1 MPYRR
6 RAYRR
11 GRYGSRDKYSVHQK
25 AFSFTAQ
32 ASPTTTAQL
41 IVPSSATEGMRK
53 VKHLTVN
60 LTPIL
65 DQDGGQIWWALVY
78 VPQGTTAGSIN
89 LATTAAMSDMYEPNQ
104 YVMNCGIVDPTA
116 GPIPSAVLSVAT
128 STTETQS
135 SFSSVTLLVATWTSA
150 ALVATLSPSSDLH
163 ITPQIYISYEIC
175 GARRCSILHTPS
187 GAVILYRPFLSIL
200 IQKMEIGDGD
210 YKEMWSSPC
219 SIQPQRAAGGTQGT
233 PYKYIGLGYW

>member
-78 VPQGTTAGSIN
+78 VPQGTTAGSIQ
-89 LATTAAMSDMYEPNQ
+89 LATTAALSDMYEPNQ

-116 GPIPSAVLSVAT
+116 GPIR
-128 STTETQS
+128 
-135 SFSSVTLLVATWTSA
+135 FSSPISRNLNNGDAIVLLVRHTLGGNTDIRGTCRYAITS
-150 ALVATLSPSSDLH
+150 SSDSSLH
-163 ITPQIYISYEIC
+163 LKFIFHMKFVGPVDVRS
-175 GARRCSILHTPS
+175 SHTVR
-187 GAVILYRPFLSIL
+187 AVTLYRPFLSIL

-210 YKEMWSSPC
+210 YKEMGAACAPSSH
-219 SIQPQRAAGGTQGT
+219 RAGGTRYV
-233 PYKYIGLGYW
+233 PL

>member
-78 VPQGTTAGSIN
+78 VPQGTTAGSIQ
-89 LATTAAMSDMYEPNQ
+89 LATTAALSDMYEPNQ

-116 GPIPSAVLSVAT
+116 GPIR
-128 STTETQS
+128 
-135 SFSSVTLLVATWTSA
+135 FSSPISRNLNNGDAIVLLVRH
-150 ALVATLSPSSDLH
+150 TLGGNMDIRGTCRYAITSSDSH
-163 ITPQIYISYEIC
+163 YTSN
-175 GARRCSILHTPS
+175 
-187 GAVILYRPFLSIL
+187 LYFI
-200 IQKMEIGDGD
+200 
-210 YKEMWSSPC
+210 
-219 SIQPQRAAGGTQGT
+219 
-233 PYKYIGLGYW
+233 

>member
-78 VPQGTTAGSIN
+78 VPQGTTAGSIQ
-89 LATTAAMSDMYEPNQ
+89 LATTAAAAAAAAATAT
-104 YVMNCGIVDPTA
+104 DPDATGLSTA
-116 GPIPSAVLSVAT
+116 AVLSVAT

-175 GARRCSILHTPS
+175 GARRCSIPNTPS
-187 GAVILYRPFLSIL
+187 GAVTLYRPFLSIL

-210 YKEMWSSPC
+210 YKEMWSSLC
-219 SIQPQRAAGGTQGT
+219 SIQPQ
-233 PYKYIGLGYW
+233 GLGVHTNSINI

>member
-78 VPQGTTAGSIN
+78 VPQGTTAGSIQ
-89 LATTAAMSDMYEPNQ
+89 LATTAAAAAAAATAT
-104 YVMNCGIVDPTA
+104 DPDATGLSTA
-116 GPIPSAVLSVAT
+116 AVLSVAT

-150 ALVATLSPSSDLH
+150 ALVATLSPPSDLH

-175 GARRCSILHTPS
+175 GARRCSIPFHTPS
-187 GAVILYRPFLSIL
+187 GAVTLYRPFLSIL

-210 YKEMWSSPC
+210 YKEMWSSLC
-219 SIQPQRAAGGTQGT
+219 SIQPQGWGYT
-233 PYKYIGLGYW
+233 YKVPPINI

>member
-78 VPQGTTAGSIN
+78 VPQGTTAGSIQ
-89 LATTAAMSDMYEPNQ
+89 LATTAAAAAAAAATAT
-104 YVMNCGIVDPTA
+104 DPDATGLSTA
-116 GPIPSAVLSVAT
+116 AVLSVAT

-150 ALVATLSPSSDLH
+150 ALVATLSPPVIFTLH
-163 ITPQIYISYEIC
+163 LKFIFHMKFVGPVDVRSLTH
-175 GARRCSILHTPS
+175 R
-187 GAVILYRPFLSIL
+187 
-200 IQKMEIGDGD
+200 
-210 YKEMWSSPC
+210 
-219 SIQPQRAAGGTQGT
+219 QGR
-233 PYKYIGLGYW
+233 

>member
-1 MPYRR
+1 MISARPAFKPPGCSFHLVFLSYIFGVMPYRR

-78 VPQGTTAGSIN
+78 VPQGTTAGSIQ
-89 LATTAAMSDMYEPNQ
+89 LATTAALSDMYEPNQ

-116 GPIPSAVLSVAT
+116 GPIRFQQSISLTQPQQRRRNRPSRPSHSWWQHGHPCTCRYAI
-128 STTETQS
+128 
-135 SFSSVTLLVATWTSA
+135 TL
-150 ALVATLSPSSDLH
+150 SDLH
-163 ITPQIYISYEIC
+163 YTSN
-175 GARRCSILHTPS
+175 
-187 GAVILYRPFLSIL
+187 LYFI
-200 IQKMEIGDGD
+200 
-210 YKEMWSSPC
+210 
-219 SIQPQRAAGGTQGT
+219 
-233 PYKYIGLGYW
+233 

>member
-78 VPQGTTAGSIN
+78 VLRGQLQAAFN
-89 LATTAAMSDMYEPNQ
+89 LQQLQHSATCMS
-104 YVMNCGIVDPTA
+104 
-116 GPIPSAVLSVAT
+116 LT
-128 STTETQS
+128 STS
-135 SFSSVTLLVATWTSA
+135 
-150 ALVATLSPSSDLH
+150 
-163 ITPQIYISYEIC
+163 
-175 GARRCSILHTPS
+175 
-187 GAVILYRPFLSIL
+187 
-200 IQKMEIGDGD
+200 
-210 YKEMWSSPC
+210 
-219 SIQPQRAAGGTQGT
+219 
-233 PYKYIGLGYW
+233 

>member
-65 DQDGGQIWWALVY
+65 DQDGGQIWWALVF
-78 VPQGTTAGSIN
+78 Q
-89 LATTAAMSDMYEPNQ
+89 LATTAALSDMYEPNQ

-116 GPIPSAVLSVAT
+116 GPIR
-128 STTETQS
+128 
-135 SFSSVTLLVATWTSA
+135 FSSPISRNLNNGDAIVLLVRH
-150 ALVATLSPSSDLH
+150 TLGGNMDIRGTCRYA
-163 ITPQIYISYEIC
+163 ITLQ
-175 GARRCSILHTPS
+175 
-187 GAVILYRPFLSIL
+187 
-200 IQKMEIGDGD
+200 
-210 YKEMWSSPC
+210 
-219 SIQPQRAAGGTQGT
+219 
-233 PYKYIGLGYW
+233 

>member
-78 VPQGTTAGSIN
+78 VPQGTTAGSIQ
-89 LATTAAMSDMYEPNQ
+89 LATTAALSDMYEPNQ

-116 GPIPSAVLSVAT
+116 GPIR
-128 STTETQS
+128 
-135 SFSSVTLLVATWTSA
+135 FSSPISRNLNNGDAIVLLVRHTLVATWTSA
-150 ALVATLSPSSDLH
+150 ALVATLSPPVIFTLH
-163 ITPQIYISYEIC
+163 LKFIFHMKFVGPVDVRS
-175 GARRCSILHTPS
+175 HTPS
-187 GAVILYRPFLSIL
+187 GAVTLYRPFLSIL

-210 YKEMWSSPC
+210 YKRDVE
-219 SIQPQRAAGGTQGT
+219 QPVLHPATRAGGYTCV
-233 PYKYIGLGYW
+233 PPINI

>member
-78 VPQGTTAGSIN
+78 VPQGTTAGSIQ
-89 LATTAAMSDMYEPNQ
+89 LATTAALSDMYEPNQ

-116 GPIPSAVLSVAT
+116 GPIRFSSLSVAT

-135 SFSSVTLLVATWTSA
+135 SFSSVTLLVATWTSMTCRYA
-150 ALVATLSPSSDLH
+150 ITLSDLH

-175 GARRCSILHTPS
+175 GARRCSILHTVRGGNTVPPLPIDLNS
-187 GAVILYRPFLSIL
+187 ENG
-200 IQKMEIGDGD
+200 IGDGD

-219 SIQPQRAAGGTQGT
+219 SSSHKGWGVHKVPPIN
-233 PYKYIGLGYW
+233 I

>member
-78 VPQGTTAGSIN
+78 VPQGTTAGSIQ
-89 LATTAAMSDMYEPNQ
+89 LATTAALSDMYEPNQ

-116 GPIPSAVLSVAT
+116 GPIRFSSLSVAT

-175 GARRCSILHTPS
+175 GARRCSILNTPS
-187 GAVILYRPFLSIL
+187 GAVTLYRPFLSIL

-219 SIQPQRAAGGTQGT
+219 SIQPQGLGGTQGT

>member
-78 VPQGTTAGSIN
+78 VPPGDNCRQHSTCNNCSTQRHVRHSR
-89 LATTAAMSDMYEPNQ
+89 PNCRS
-104 YVMNCGIVDPTA
+104 Y
-116 GPIPSAVLSVAT
+116 
-128 STTETQS
+128 
-135 SFSSVTLLVATWTSA
+135 SFSSPISPNLNNGDAIVLLVRHLLVATWTSTPA
-150 ALVATLSPSSDLH
+150 YLRITL
-163 ITPQIYISYEIC
+163 Q
-175 GARRCSILHTPS
+175 
-187 GAVILYRPFLSIL
+187 
-200 IQKMEIGDGD
+200 
-210 YKEMWSSPC
+210 
-219 SIQPQRAAGGTQGT
+219 
-233 PYKYIGLGYW
+233 

>member
-78 VPQGTTAGSIN
+78 VPQGTTAGSIQ
-89 LATTAAMSDMYEPNQ
+89 LATTAALSDMYEPNQ

-116 GPIPSAVLSVAT
+116 GPIRFQQSYQSQPQQRRRNRPSRPSHSWWQHGHPRHLSLRYHPPVI
-128 STTETQS
+128 
-135 SFSSVTLLVATWTSA
+135 FTLHLKFTVRGGNT
-150 ALVATLSPSSDLH
+150 VP
-163 ITPQIYISYEIC
+163 
-175 GARRCSILHTPS
+175 
-187 GAVILYRPFLSIL
+187 PFLSIL
-200 IQKMEIGDGD
+200 IQKMEIGDG
-210 YKEMWSSPC
+210 E
-219 SIQPQRAAGGTQGT
+219 
-233 PYKYIGLGYW
+233 L